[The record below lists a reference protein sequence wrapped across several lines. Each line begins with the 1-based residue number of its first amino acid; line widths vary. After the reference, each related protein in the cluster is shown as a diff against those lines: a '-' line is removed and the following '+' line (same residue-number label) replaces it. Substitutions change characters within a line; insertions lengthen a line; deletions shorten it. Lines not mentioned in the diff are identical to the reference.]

1 MQNFSPILIDIYPP
15 NYHTCSVYFNYT
27 RFFTRNVRK
36 CQLKG
41 RCFNSINS
49 IFSKTTSISMKV
61 ILKDVIAI
69 TESKHENEFRV
80 LPCFEDSIFALL
92 KSLTNPLF
100 RPLSGYTRRFSP
112 WRRADVSLTARN
124 MISPTLRRERHFTW
138 SPEPRRDLTVCRAM
152 AVPSFLSYFK
162 SVKRSTDW
170 ANPAAEQ
177 KAYNKY

>member
-15 NYHTCSVYFNYT
+15 NVPYLFGLFQLHKIFHPQ
-27 RFFTRNVRK
+27 

-80 LPCFEDSIFALL
+80 LPCFEDFDLRITEIAHQPTLSATFWLHSSFFSVT
-92 KSLTNPLF
+92 KSWCFFDCSKHDFSYLETGTPF
-100 RPLSGYTRRFSP
+100 YVVTRATRRSNRLQGNGSTF
-112 WRRADVSLTARN
+112 
-124 MISPTLRRERHFTW
+124 ISQFFQ
-138 SPEPRRDLTVCRAM
+138 VCQALYR
-152 AVPSFLSYFK
+152 LS
-162 SVKRSTDW
+162 
-170 ANPAAEQ
+170 
-177 KAYNKY
+177 

>member
-1 MQNFSPILIDIYPP
+1 
-15 NYHTCSVYFNYT
+15 
-27 RFFTRNVRK
+27 
-36 CQLKG
+36 
-41 RCFNSINS
+41 
-49 IFSKTTSISMKV
+49 MKV

-80 LPCFEDSIFALL
+80 LPCFEDFDLRITEIAHQP
-92 KSLTNPLF
+92 T
-100 RPLSGYTRRFSP
+100 LSATFCYTRRFSP

-138 SPEPRRDLTVCRAM
+138 SPEPREGLTVCRAM